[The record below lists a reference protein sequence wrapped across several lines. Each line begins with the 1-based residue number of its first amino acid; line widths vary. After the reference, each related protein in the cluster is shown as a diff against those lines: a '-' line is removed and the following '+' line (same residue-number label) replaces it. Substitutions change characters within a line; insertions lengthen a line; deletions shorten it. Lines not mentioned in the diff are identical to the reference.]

1 MQSDGALR
9 RHGDLRPIPP
19 LVEGFHNFGIR
30 HVQLADPAQR
40 VAHDRALGGELAF
53 VRDVL
58 ELTAA
63 AMIVYVVRARR
74 RDAADTR
81 LHDFTDLRARVVA
94 VPLQGILTRTDAI
107 TGCGARNEND
117 PPIGQSPDAVPS
129 HRYAGDGHEVGHS
142 RPSRRPRRRL
152 STTHGDGPTAG
163 RPDGLSDSGLVAVRP
178 SGCPAARLSSATSA
192 AATASARSSAGRGIA
207 ANTRAP
213 ARSRYVMSTAPF

>member
-129 HRYAGDGHEVGHS
+129 HRYAGNGHEVGHS
-142 RPSRRPRRRL
+142 RPSRRPSRRL
-152 STTHGDGPTAG
+152 SCSQGDCA
-163 RPDGLSDSGLVAVRP
+163 SAAVWP
-178 SGCPAARLSSATSA
+178 SRRAAVISRCSSATTA
-192 AATASARSSAGRGIA
+192 AATASARSSPGRGIA
-207 ANTRAP
+207 ANTREP
-213 ARSRYVMSTAPF
+213 ARSRYVISTAPF